1 MAWYKCKVIF
11 AVKIYENG
19 ESKEDVKEQYAVEAV
34 SVTDAATIIQGH
46 LEGFNFSLEE
56 VTKMQIKEAFLQEVQ
71 NGFRVEGYQIF
82 IAKLAMT
89 TADNNGIEKKQ
100 NFRYLIEEKTFEYAY
115 LRLQGEMQDSV
126 SDIEM
131 ISLSLSPIV
140 EAIEAEKKKEEAQ

>member
-1 MAWYKCKVIF
+1 MAWYKCKVVF
-11 AVKIYENG
+11 AEKTDENG
-19 ESKEDVKEQYAVEAV
+19 ERKEDVKEQYAVEAV

-46 LEGFNFSLEE
+46 LDGFNFSLDE
-56 VTKMQIKEAFLQEVQ
+56 VTKMQIKEAFLQEVV

-100 NFRYLIEEKTFEYAY
+100 NFRYMIEEKTFEYAY

-140 EAIEAEKKKEEAQ
+140 QAIRAEKKEGAK

>member
-1 MAWYKCKVIF
+1 MAWYKCKVVF
-11 AVKIYENG
+11 AEKTDENG
-19 ESKEDVKEQYAVEAV
+19 ERKEDVKEQYAVEAY
-34 SVTDAATIIQGH
+34 SVTEAAEIIQGH
-46 LEGFNFSLEE
+46 LDGFNFSLDE
-56 VTKMQIKEAFLQEVQ
+56 VTKMQIKEAFLQEVV

-100 NFRYLIEEKTFEYAY
+100 NFRYIIEEKTFEYAY

-140 EAIEAEKKKEEAQ
+140 QAIRAEKKEGAK

>member
-1 MAWYKCKVIF
+1 MAWYKCKVVF
-11 AVKIYENG
+11 AEKTDENG
-19 ESKEDVKEQYAVEAV
+19 ERKEDVKEQYAVEAY
-34 SVTDAATIIQGH
+34 SVTEAAEIIQGH
-46 LEGFNFSLEE
+46 LDGFNFSLDE
-56 VTKMQIKEAFLQEVQ
+56 VTKMQIKEAFLQEVV

-100 NFRYLIEEKTFEYAY
+100 NFRYIIEEKTFEYAY

-140 EAIEAEKKKEEAQ
+140 QAIRAEKKDGAK

>member
-1 MAWYKCKVIF
+1 MAWYKCKVVF
-11 AVKIYENG
+11 AEKTDENG
-19 ESKEDVKEQYAVEAV
+19 ERKEDVKEQYAVEAY
-34 SVTDAATIIQGH
+34 SVTEAAEIIQGH
-46 LEGFNFSLEE
+46 LDGFNFSLDE
-56 VTKMQIKEAFLQEVQ
+56 VTKMQIKEAFLQEVV

-100 NFRYLIEEKTFEYAY
+100 NFRYMIEEKTFEYAY

-140 EAIEAEKKKEEAQ
+140 QAIRAEKEEGAK